1 MFAGVVIVRVLD
13 DSVAHFEGK
22 VQPAKSCVAG
32 LEVFDNAKRVQIV
45 IEEKPMLTH
54 RGIERLF
61 SRMPEWRMPDVM
73 HQGQGFDEI
82 NVQSQL
88 RSDGARDLRDF
99 QSMSQPVAE
108 MIGVAAGKNLRLGF
122 QPAKRPRMNHSVA
135 VALKVVAVGMWR
147 LRMTPPAGVLHADSV
162 GSHRVIWRSGHRGI

>member
-13 DSVAHFEGK
+13 DSFAYFESQ

-108 MIGVAAGKNLRLGF
+108 MIGVAAGEKKTPRLPPPQRPPTKHTPAAALRT
-122 QPAKRPRMNHSVA
+122 VA
-135 VALKVVAVGMWR
+135 GRVGGR
-147 LRMTPPAGVLHADSV
+147 
-162 GSHRVIWRSGHRGI
+162 RG

>member
-13 DSVAHFEGK
+13 DSFAYFESQ

-32 LEVFDNAKRVQIV
+32 LEVVDNAKRVQIV
-45 IEEKPMLTH
+45 IEETPMLTH

-108 MIGVAAGKNLRLGF
+108 MIGVAAGEKPRLVF
-122 QPAKRPRMNHSVA
+122 
-135 VALKVVAVGMWR
+135 
-147 LRMTPPAGVLHADSV
+147 PPAENPPPQTS
-162 GSHRVIWRSGHRGI
+162 